1 MLAGAFAAGLDF
13 VVLTEHVDAEA
24 DGPLPAAERA
34 GIHVGPD
41 GRRLLVLVGAEFGTR
56 DGHLVGLAIPQAYAT
71 LGRSGRELI
80 ERIHADGG
88 FAIVS
93 HPFTHGGWRDFDA
106 PFDGL
111 EVHNNASSLERA
123 LGPLLPFRVL
133 RLAFDRDGA
142 MRGMLA
148 RPEQELDLWERLLLA
163 GRRVAG
169 FSAADAH
176 QNQRWLGW
184 QLDPYAEMFR
194 VVQTVCPDAPLEP
207 DVVWTLLRSGA
218 CSIRYRVFESR
229 AAEAR
234 PVRFPS
240 GHVEWQ
246 LDGGRRVLEL
256 SGPPLPSPPRGRRRS
271 PGALRSP

>member
-13 VVLTEHVDAEA
+13 VVLTDHVDAA
-24 DGPLPAAERA
+24 QDGPLPAAERA

-41 GRRLLVLVGAEFGTR
+41 GRRVLVLVGAEFGTT
-56 DGHLVGLAIPQAYAT
+56 DGHLVGLAIPHAYAT
-71 LGRSGRELI
+71 EGKSGRELCA
-80 ERIHADGG
+80 RIHADGG

-106 PFDGL
+106 PFDGI
-111 EVHNNASSLERA
+111 EVHNNASSFARA
-123 LGPLLPFRVL
+123 LGPLLPL
-133 RLAFDRDGA
+133 RLARLWFDRDGA
-142 MRGMLA
+142 MQAMLE
-148 RPEQELDLWERLLLA
+148 RPAQELDLWERLLLE
-163 GRRVAG
+163 GRPIVG

-194 VVQTVCPDAPLEP
+194 VVQTLCPDAPLEP
-207 DVVWTLLRSGA
+207 DAIWTLLRSGA
-218 CSIRYRVFESR
+218 CRIRYRVFESR

-234 PVRFPS
+234 EVRFPS
-240 GHVEWQ
+240 GRVEWQ

-256 SGPPLPSPPRGRRRS
+256 SGPPRPSPP
-271 PGALRSP
+271 